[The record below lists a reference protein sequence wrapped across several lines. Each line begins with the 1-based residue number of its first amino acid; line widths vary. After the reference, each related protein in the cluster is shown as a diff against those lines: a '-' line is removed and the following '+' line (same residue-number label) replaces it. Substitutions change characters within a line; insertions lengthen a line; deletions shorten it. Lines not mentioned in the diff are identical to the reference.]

1 MRSVFI
7 RCFAI
12 LGLAGVVA
20 ATATAAPLPEQ
31 FVLPNHG
38 TLTLNVPSD
47 WKAYVKTP
55 AGNSPQTILISPKN
69 GAAFEVLLTPIWG
82 DATRVLPDDAKIRSV
97 VTSAAKGA
105 ESASLQKTVAV
116 RNISGPS
123 TRGYYFYATDKSPAL
138 GEWKNVRQG
147 TIATGNIVL
156 TFTILTND
164 GQQADA
170 KTALNMVRHASHQVT
185 DSVLAASR

>member
-1 MRSVFI
+1 MRSALI
-7 RCFAI
+7 RSFAI
-12 LGLAGVVA
+12 VGLVGAVA
-20 ATATAAPLPEQ
+20 ANAAASPEQ

-38 TLTLNVPSD
+38 TLTLNVPGN
-47 WKAYVKTP
+47 WKANVKTP

-82 DATRVLPDDAKIRSV
+82 EATRVLPDDAKIHSV
-97 VTSAAKGA
+97 VLSAAKGA
-105 ESASLQKTVAV
+105 ESASLQKAVAV

-123 TRGYYFYATDKSPAL
+123 TRGYYFYATDKTPAA
-138 GEWKNVRQG
+138 GEWKYVRQG
-147 TIATGNIVL
+147 TIATGDIVL

-164 GQQADA
+164 GQEANA
-170 KTALNMVRHASHQVT
+170 KTALDMIRHASHQVT